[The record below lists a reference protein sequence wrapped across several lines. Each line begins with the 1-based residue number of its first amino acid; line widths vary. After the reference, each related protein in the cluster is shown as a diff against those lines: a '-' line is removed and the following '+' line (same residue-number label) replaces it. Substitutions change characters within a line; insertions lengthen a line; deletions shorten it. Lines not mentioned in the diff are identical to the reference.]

1 MLSTLEKIRYF
12 LFLAACF
19 LLTQVASPVV
29 SEPKSIAN
37 EAVILSDRFEN
48 NPETGEYIFSGDVE
62 IYFEGMQ
69 LNAKQITYDFSTEM
83 VEILGPFQL
92 IEADGVSTTYGEYAE
107 LSSNL
112 ETGVLSAVKRVI
124 DDALRIEAA
133 EVNREAGQYSQF
145 KAIRASTCNVCIESQ
160 EPLWELIASE
170 AYHDNVEKHVTY
182 RQARLLIRGFPVAY
196 LPWIRVP
203 DPTVK
208 RADGF
213 LAPSFKFNSELGN
226 QVSLPYFKA
235 LGNTADLTIAPHLP
249 LSGFNASRNQSKT
262 VEAKYRHIFETGHL
276 ELNGA
281 LSSDDFKINTRSYL
295 FSNGAFKLRNDYQ
308 LKFQTQSASDKSY
321 LSTYRFHSS
330 PRETF
335 TGEQI
340 QFIPDRLSTKLF
352 LRPIA
357 NQNGLHIEYDYFSP
371 LLGQGGSYETANNK
385 FNLRYTDDLELEQLP
400 GNVKLS
406 SGIQLYH
413 NDLGAL
419 NVNKRDI
426 SRSSINLFWND
437 GHQHEQFNT
446 YYEVGT
452 FIDNYIISDDP
463 SYNGSKSG
471 LGYYYSGKIERP
483 LLVPLGETH
492 ALNFKPSIALNSY
505 DVAKYNIPAVA
516 DSDIDLIDPYNA
528 GNLARFH
535 RFDRRQNHGDA
546 ITSLMFALPIE
557 QKLPREMFLQTNME
571 KDVIIYSQS
580 EKLIEDAVLYSA
592 SVGRN
597 GDGLNFTILNKY
609 DEQLTNIYNDTTFRF
624 PFKLGSSYAGYRY
637 RATNQVFQSVEAVE
651 DWYLGVSV
659 NPTDTL
665 TLDLSTRLDEIDP
678 TQSHSDLFI
687 NYGDVSN
694 FQGQLNLRYNRYRD
708 NIEERAINLSKTV
721 LGDGKIYFKYT
732 DKFEISETVGIGLSY
747 HNECMQFDLV
757 LDQYTD
763 ETADKRLI
771 NELTFMVKLGSFGN
785 TGTSSCS

>member
-1 MLSTLEKIRYF
+1 M
-12 LFLAACF
+12 
-19 LLTQVASPVV
+19 
-29 SEPKSIAN
+29 N
-37 EAVILSDRFEN
+37 EEI
-48 NPETGEYIFSGDVE
+48 VE
-62 IYFEGMQ
+62 I
-69 LNAKQITYDFSTEM
+69 I
-83 VEILGPFQL
+83 GPFQL
-92 IEADGVSTTYGEYAE
+92 TETDGMSTTYGEYAE

-112 ETGVLSAVKRVI
+112 ETGLLSAVKRVI

-133 EVNREAGQYSQF
+133 EVNREAGRYSKF
-145 KAIRASTCNVCIESQ
+145 KAIRASTCNVCIESK

-182 RQARLLIRGFPVAY
+182 KRARLLIRGFPVAY

-226 QVSLPYFKA
+226 QMTLPYFKA

-249 LSGFNASRNQSKT
+249 LSGFDVSRNQSQT
-262 VEAKYRHIFETGHL
+262 VEAKYRHIFETGHF

-281 LSSDDFKINTRSYL
+281 LSNDDLRLNTRSYL
-295 FSNGAFKLRNDYQ
+295 FSNGAFKLPNDYQ

-321 LSTYRFHSS
+321 LSTYRFHAS

-335 TGEQI
+335 IGEQI
-340 QFIPDRLSTKLF
+340 QFIPDRLSTKL
-352 LRPIA
+352 LISPNT
-357 NQNGLHIEYDYFSP
+357 NQNGLHMEYDYFTP
-371 LLGQGGSYETANNK
+371 LLSQSETYETANIK

-406 SGIQLYH
+406 SGVQLYH

-419 NVNKRDI
+419 HVNKRDI
-426 SRSSINLFWND
+426 TRSSVNVFWND
-437 GHQHEQFNT
+437 VHQYEEFNT
-446 YYEVGT
+446 YYEAGT
-452 FIDNYIISDDP
+452 FIDGYTISDDP

-483 LLVPLGETH
+483 ILLPLGGTH
-492 ALNFKPSIALNSY
+492 ALNFKPSIALNSF
-505 DVAKYNIPAVA
+505 DVAKYHIPEVS

-557 QKLPREMFLQTNME
+557 QKLPREMFLNTNIE
-571 KDVIIYSQS
+571 KDVIINSQS
-580 EKLIEDAVLYSA
+580 EQLIEDALLYSA

-609 DEQLTNIYNDTTFRF
+609 DEHFTNIYNDITFRF
-624 PFKLGSSYAGYRY
+624 PFKLGSSRASYRY

-651 DWYLGVSV
+651 DWSLGVSV
-659 NPTDTL
+659 KPVDTL
-665 TLDLSTRLDEIDP
+665 TFDISTRFDEIDP
-678 TQSHSDLFI
+678 TQSTSDLFI
-687 NYGDVSN
+687 NYGDVFN
-694 FQGQLNLRYNRYRD
+694 FQGQLEISYNRYRD
-708 NIEERAINLSKTV
+708 IIEERAVNLSKTV
-721 LGDGKIYFKYT
+721 MGDGNIYFKYT
-732 DKFEISETVGIGLSY
+732 DKFEISETVGVGLSY
-747 HNECMQFDLV
+747 HNECMQFDLGF
-757 LDQYTD
+757 DQYID
-763 ETADKRLI
+763 ETADKRSI